1 MLKNSKQRE
10 AIRTV
15 LMETKSHPSAETVYQ
30 MLKATYPNISLAT
43 VYRNLNLLTEL
54 GEITK
59 VSGTTGSDRFDGN
72 VNPHI
77 HFFCTDCNTILD
89 LPSPENDTDQVAIMQ
104 ETFSGKITGHVTNYY
119 GLCPDCLAKENAQKK
134 II

>member
-59 VSGTTGSDRFDGN
+59 VPGTTGSDRFDGN
-72 VNPHI
+72 VAPHI
-77 HFFCTDCNTILD
+77 HFFCTDCNAILD
-89 LPSPENDTDQVAIMQ
+89 LPSSEDDADKDTIMQ
-104 ETFSGKITGHVTNYY
+104 ESFPGKITGHVTSYY
-119 GLCPDCLAKENAQKK
+119 GLCPDCLAKENARK
-134 II
+134 